1 MDEKDLTMYR
11 AQVEELEELYF
22 LRHVAPRQY
31 LLYLMVKCY
40 LVLWNPVLLSIR
52 YAKALRLGI
61 LLGSYPARTSF
72 QVLVGSRPI

>member
-40 LVLWNPVLLSIR
+40 LVLWNPVLL
-52 YAKALRLGI
+52 
-61 LLGSYPARTSF
+61 
-72 QVLVGSRPI
+72 Q